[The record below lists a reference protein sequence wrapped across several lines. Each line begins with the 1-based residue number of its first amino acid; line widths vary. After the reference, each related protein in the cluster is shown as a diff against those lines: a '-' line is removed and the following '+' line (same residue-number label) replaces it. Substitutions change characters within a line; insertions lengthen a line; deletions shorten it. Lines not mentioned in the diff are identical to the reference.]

1 MKNHR
6 APGSTSGNG
15 NPDVF
20 CLVAADMIP
29 AISGME
35 VQAVSVI
42 EVATALERAM
52 KAPAQQ
58 QELVGPA
65 PSAGTCGS

>member
-1 MKNHR
+1 
-6 APGSTSGNG
+6 
-15 NPDVF
+15 
-20 CLVAADMIP
+20 MIP

-58 QELVGPA
+58 QELVVPA